1 MECLRLTMLRVS
13 SPKKTHVCIA
23 PNQTTHA
30 ITKIFKCRFVRRRQ
44 PLDIGE
50 TDKRRRRQDLVG
62 LYKERHLHRLR
73 LNDRNACIFYG
84 RPAFWAIALCHR
96 GVGFHLLHVFG
107 CNFRSKSIC
116 QHFEFVPEKSST
128 RISWKMGNI
137 FA

>member
-84 RPAFWAIALCHR
+84 PFGRSRYVIGALDFICCMFSDAI
-96 GVGFHLLHVFG
+96 FG
-107 CNFRSKSIC
+107 PNRFVNV
-116 QHFEFVPEKSST
+116 FEFVPEKSST
-128 RISWKMGNI
+128 RISWKTGNI